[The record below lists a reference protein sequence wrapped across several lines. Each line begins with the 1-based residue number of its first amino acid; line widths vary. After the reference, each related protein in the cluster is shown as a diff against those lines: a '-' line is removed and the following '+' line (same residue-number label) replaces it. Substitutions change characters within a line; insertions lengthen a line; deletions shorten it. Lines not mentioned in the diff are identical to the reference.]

1 MAFAGCMIALV
12 NQPGGYAM
20 KRIAAGFG
28 LLVIVISTSSMNAN
42 AEDCPSGHYYRM
54 SGRCADASGRKVYGA
69 PMAHHPVKQTPHK
82 KPQGY

>member
-1 MAFAGCMIALV
+1 
-12 NQPGGYAM
+12 M

-28 LLVIVISTSSMNAN
+28 LLVIVISTSPMNAN

-69 PMAHHPVKQTPHK
+69 PMAHHPVKHTPNK
-82 KPQGY
+82 KAQNY